1 MDRRRKGWNPTMARK
16 VSAMYPFDQEYTS
29 VKYVRYA
36 DDFLI
41 GITGSRDMAVDIRNK
56 IKTFL
61 ETRLSLT
68 LNMEKTHITHI
79 SKMVPFLGYLIGRRT
94 ILTMQGYRGKVVNRK
109 ITIPTLDAN
118 VQKIVE
124 SLTKTGFCNKAGEA
138 RTNFTL
144 LMLPQSEINRRI
156 NSIIRGISHWWSLAG
171 NRRRAVARISY
182 ILRFSAAKLYAA
194 KFKLGSL
201 AKVFAVGG
209 IGLDKPLST
218 NKKSVIGVTDERV
231 EKWLEAK
238 SKPSAL
244 HPFSSREGAKQS
256 NMNDNPRK
264 QSKRI
269 VEPILYDKYKDIPM
283 IKNNLRK
290 KTGNQNSLNHL
301 TIQKV

>member
-1 MDRRRKGWNPTMARK
+1 M
-16 VSAMYPFDQEYTS
+16 
-29 VKYVRYA
+29 
-36 DDFLI
+36 
-41 GITGSRDMAVDIRNK
+41 
-56 IKTFL
+56 
-61 ETRLSLT
+61 
-68 LNMEKTHITHI
+68 
-79 SKMVPFLGYLIGRRT
+79 
-94 ILTMQGYRGKVVNRK
+94 
-109 ITIPTLDAN
+109 
-118 VQKIVE
+118 
-124 SLTKTGFCNKAGEA
+124 
-138 RTNFTL
+138 
-144 LMLPQSEINRRI
+144 
-156 NSIIRGISHWWSLAG
+156 
-171 NRRRAVARISY
+171 
-182 ILRFSAAKLYAA
+182 
-194 KFKLGSL
+194 
-201 AKVFAVGG
+201 
-209 IGLDKPLST
+209 DKPLST

>member
-1 MDRRRKGWNPTMARK
+1 
-16 VSAMYPFDQEYTS
+16 
-29 VKYVRYA
+29 
-36 DDFLI
+36 
-41 GITGSRDMAVDIRNK
+41 MAVDIRNK

-156 NSIIRGISHWWSLAG
+156 NSIIRGISH
-171 NRRRAVARISY
+171 
-182 ILRFSAAKLYAA
+182 
-194 KFKLGSL
+194 
-201 AKVFAVGG
+201 
-209 IGLDKPLST
+209 
-218 NKKSVIGVTDERV
+218 
-231 EKWLEAK
+231 
-238 SKPSAL
+238 
-244 HPFSSREGAKQS
+244 
-256 NMNDNPRK
+256 
-264 QSKRI
+264 
-269 VEPILYDKYKDIPM
+269 
-283 IKNNLRK
+283 
-290 KTGNQNSLNHL
+290 
-301 TIQKV
+301 